1 MNANISF
8 ETVLQLLTMVYLLSV
23 MLLLVASNS
32 GLAVLETLEASNN
45 RK

>member
-23 MLLLVASNS
+23 MLLLVASDS
-32 GLAVLETLEASNN
+32 GLAIIETLEASDNG
-45 RK
+45 K